1 MSLNLHEKIR
11 LMLSDPGTFLEKVSG
26 RIDSKIWIQDYNS
39 KRFIKHSRKVWSNW
53 LNKNSEAIILFDYY
67 PVVETE
73 IARSYL
79 LNILAKK
86 HNAKIVSYSHD
97 KHIGSIWNKIYSS
110 FNVDNHLKISLTSDQ
125 KARSIKLSNE
135 IIINTNTKQD
145 LFNLTIFGIWI
156 GVDIYEE
163 FLMKYTEPTVII
175 DDKRLHN
182 IIRDGIDA
190 LIFWKEYFEDNNVKS
205 VISSHIGVRIEK
217 NLPLKIAGQLFNI
230 PFYSTHARNITHYPQ
245 PHLYHKEVSKRYL
258 SYHQKFETL
267 SKDDQNEAINW
278 AKGRLKER
286 LSGAIGIDMAYATK
300 SAFTSKIA
308 STPVTNKTNK
318 IKILVA
324 THEFYD
330 SPNCYGGL
338 LFIDFYEWLMFL
350 VKVST
355 KTNYEWYIKTHPDV
369 LPISKRIIKN
379 IVDKNQNFN
388 LVPAGTSFHQLANED
403 IEYVLTCYGSVGHE
417 CPLLGMKVINAGNNP
432 HMGYDFNW
440 NPKTIEEYEDLLMN
454 LPLLTKE
461 LKVDDIYEFY
471 FMHNKKTGIIDD
483 WIFPSYYKMISDLT
497 EKERNGTSMF
507 GYFLDTLSKDK
518 HQKIISRMTD
528 FIESGETGSPE
539 D

>member
-1 MSLNLHEKIR
+1 M
-11 LMLSDPGTFLEKVSG
+11 
-26 RIDSKIWIQDYNS
+26 
-39 KRFIKHSRKVWSNW
+39 
-53 LNKNSEAIILFDYY
+53 
-67 PVVETE
+67 
-73 IARSYL
+73 
-79 LNILAKK
+79 
-86 HNAKIVSYSHD
+86 
-97 KHIGSIWNKIYSS
+97 
-110 FNVDNHLKISLTSDQ
+110 
-125 KARSIKLSNE
+125 
-135 IIINTNTKQD
+135 
-145 LFNLTIFGIWI
+145 
-156 GVDIYEE
+156 
-163 FLMKYTEPTVII
+163 
-175 DDKRLHN
+175 
-182 IIRDGIDA
+182 
-190 LIFWKEYFEDNNVKS
+190 
-205 VISSHIGVRIEK
+205 
-217 NLPLKIAGQLFNI
+217 
-230 PFYSTHARNITHYPQ
+230 
-245 PHLYHKEVSKRYL
+245 
-258 SYHQKFETL
+258 SYHEKFETL

-300 SAFTSKIA
+300 SAFTDKIA

-338 LFIDFYEWLMFL
+338 LFMDFYEWLMFL
-350 VKVST
+350 AKVSS

-454 LPLLTKE
+454 LPTLTKE